1 MKRSRQF
8 LPTLLAS
15 SLPDSAMAATTYA
28 DDVAF
33 LRKHTQIIELSDGRS
48 RIAIAPAW
56 QARVVTSTTDHESG
70 PSFGW
75 IKRDIIAEGIKPE
88 DQRTGLQKHIHIFGG
103 EERFWLGPEGG
114 PFALFFPPKVPQA
127 FENWKTPAL
136 LDTEAFSPIGTPAD
150 KSARFQKEA
159 SLTNRAGTTFN
170 LGLERSI
177 RLLASAEISTA
188 LQIPELP
195 EIRAVGYETANSVK
209 NLGAAAWTKDTGAP
223 SIWLL
228 GMFPPSPR
236 TTVVIPLRDAP
247 GAPLPNTHYL
257 GFDPIPGD
265 RVRISENT
273 LFFKGDGKVRGK
285 LGVAAARG
293 KGRAGSWQA
302 DTGVLTLVLMPG
314 AVQPVGEKAPPH
326 VDSQWREDGDPF
338 AGDQINSYNDGPPE
352 PGAAQLGPFYELET
366 SSPAL
371 FLAPGSGHTHTQITI
386 HLTGDRKA
394 LDTIARQ
401 TLGAGLDT
409 IEAALP

>member
-1 MKRSRQF
+1 
-8 LPTLLAS
+8 LLAS
-15 SLPDSAMAATTYA
+15 SIPHSTTAAPTYA

-33 LRKHTQIIELSDGRS
+33 LRKHTHIIELSDGAS
-48 RIAIAPAW
+48 RVAIAPAW
-56 QARVVTSTTDHESG
+56 QARVVTSTTNHESG

-75 IKRDIIAEGIKPE
+75 IKRDIIEMGIKPE

-114 PFALFFPPKVPQA
+114 PFALFFPPKVPQT

-136 LDTEAFSPIGTPAD
+136 LDTEAFSPIGKPD
-150 KSARFQKEA
+150 ENSARFQKTA
-159 SLTNRAGTTFN
+159 ALTNRAGTTFN
-170 LGLERSI
+170 LGIERGIS
-177 RLLASAEISTA
+177 LLSPCRITA
-188 LQIPELP
+188 LLDVPDTNGMSVI
-195 EIRAVGYETANSVK
+195 AYETVNSVK
-209 NLGAAAWTKDTGAP
+209 NTGTNTWTKDTGAP

-236 TTVVIPLRDAP
+236 TTVVIPLRAEP
-247 GAPLPNTHYL
+247 GAPEPNTHYL

-265 RVRISENT
+265 RVKVSGNT

-285 LGVAAARG
+285 LGVAETRG
-293 KGRAGSWQA
+293 KGIAGSWQA
-302 DTGVLTLVLMPG
+302 DTGVLTIVLMPDPALTKNG
-314 AVQPVGEKAPPH
+314 QPPLF

-371 FLAPGSGHTHTQITI
+371 FLAPGADHTHTQVTI

-394 LDTIARQ
+394 LDRIARQ
-401 TLGAGLDT
+401 ALGATLET

>member
-1 MKRSRQF
+1 MKPSRLL
-8 LPTLLAS
+8 LPALLAS
-15 SLPDSAMAATTYA
+15 SITHSTTYAATYA

-33 LRKHTQIIELSDGRS
+33 LRKHTQIIELSDGLS
-48 RIAIAPAW
+48 RVAIAPAW
-56 QARVVTSTTDHESG
+56 QARVVTSTTNHESG

-75 IKRDIIAEGIKPE
+75 IKRDIIEEGIKPE
-88 DQRTGLQKHIHIFGG
+88 DQRTGLRKHIHVFGG

-114 PFALFFPPKVPQA
+114 PFALFFPPKVPQT
-127 FENWKTPAL
+127 FDNWKTPAL
-136 LDTEAFSPIGTPAD
+136 LDTDAFAPSGDPAP

-170 LGLERSI
+170 LGIERSI
-177 RLLASAEISTA
+177 RLLTSADVSAA
-188 LQIPELP
+188 LKIPVLQD
-195 EIRAVGYETANSVK
+195 IRAVGYETANLVK
-209 NLGAAAWTKDTGAP
+209 NTGTNAWTKDTGAP

-236 TTVVIPLRDAP
+236 TTVVIPLRDEP
-247 GAPLPNTHYL
+247 GAPAPNTHYL

-265 RVRISENT
+265 RVKVSGNT

-285 LGVAAARG
+285 LGVAEARG
-293 KGRAGSWQA
+293 KGMAGSWQA
-302 DTGVLTLVLMPG
+302 DTGVLTIVLMPDPALTKNG
-314 AVQPVGEKAPPH
+314 QAPVY
-326 VDSQWREDGDPF
+326 VDSQWKEDGDPF

-352 PGAAQLGPFYELET
+352 PGAAALGPFYELET

-371 FLAPGSGHTHTQITI
+371 FLAPGVSHTHTQVTI

-394 LDTIARQ
+394 LDNVARR
-401 TLGAGLDT
+401 TLGAGLDA